1 MTKIINPLLGRRQA
15 AGLAARGLV
24 AGGLVA
30 AAGWPQRS
38 FADTEKVMT
47 TVVKIQGVPWFN
59 FMQEGLIEGG
69 QKFHINSTMVGPV
82 TVDPA
87 QQVRL
92 VEDQIAKKVDVL
104 GLVPLDV
111 KVLAP
116 VLARAQAA
124 GIIVITQEGPN
135 QDGRTWDVELLDS
148 TAFGEMQ
155 MQALA
160 KDMGETGEY
169 VIYVGTLTTPLH
181 NKWADAA
188 IAYQLKH
195 YPNMK
200 LATSRFPGAD
210 EIDTSEQVTRTV
222 LEAYPNVRG
231 ILGFGSNGPI
241 GSGNVVRQ
249 RHLQNKISIVGTVIP
264 SQAKSLIEAGVIRQG
279 FLWSPKD
286 AGYAMVAVASL
297 QLQGVK
303 FETGME
309 IPGMGKATVDA
320 ANKLLSVDRILSF
333 NKGNIDAMI
342 ASTGL

>member
-1 MTKIINPLLGRRQA
+1 MTKMINTPISRRHA
-15 AGLAARGLV
+15 AGLLG
-24 AGGLVA
+24 GGLLA
-30 AAGWPQRS
+30 ATGLPRLAR
-38 FADTEKVMT
+38 ADAEKVMT

-59 FMQEGLIEGG
+59 FLNEGLVEGG
-69 QKFHINSTMVGPV
+69 KKFGIQTSMVGPV
-82 TVDPA
+82 NVDPA

-116 VLARAQAA
+116 VLQRAQQA

-148 TAFGEMQ
+148 VVFGQMQ
-155 MQALA
+155 MKALA
-160 KDMGETGEY
+160 KDMGGKGEY

-188 IAYQLKH
+188 IAYQLKN

-210 EIDTSEQVTRTV
+210 EIDTSEQVTREV
-222 LEAYPNVRG
+222 LQAYPNVRG

-241 GSGNVVRQ
+241 GSGNIVRE
-249 RHLQNKISIVGTVIP
+249 RHLQRKIAIVGTVIP

-297 QLQGVK
+297 QLTGAK

-309 IPGMGKATVDA
+309 IPGMGKATVDV
-320 ANKLLSVDRILSF
+320 ANKLISVDRILAFDKS
-333 NKGNIDAMI
+333 NIDSTI
-342 ASTGL
+342 AATGL

>member
-1 MTKIINPLLGRRQA
+1 MTKIINPMIGRRQA
-15 AGLAARGLV
+15 AGLL
-24 AGGLVA
+24 AGGAAL
-30 AAGWPQRS
+30 AAGLPGVAR
-38 FADTEKVMT
+38 ADAQKVMT

-59 FMQEGLIEGG
+59 FMQQGLIEGG
-69 QKFHINSTMVGPV
+69 KKFNINSTMVGPV

-116 VLARAQAA
+116 VLDRAQKA

-135 QDGRTWDVELLDS
+135 QDGRTWDVELINS

-160 KDMGETGEY
+160 KDMGEKGEY

-188 IAYQLKH
+188 IAYQKQH

-200 LATSRFPGAD
+200 LATARFPGAD
-210 EIDTSEQVTRTV
+210 EIDSSEQVTRNV
-222 LEAYPNVRG
+222 IQGYPKVRG

-241 GSGNVVRQ
+241 GAGNVVRQ
-249 RHLQNKISIVGTVIP
+249 RHLQKKISIVGTVIP

-297 QLQGVK
+297 QLQGAK

-309 IPGMGKATVDA
+309 IPGLGKATVDA
-320 ANKLLSVDRILSF
+320 ANKLISVDRVLAF
-333 NKGNIDAMI
+333 NKQNINEMI
-342 ASTGL
+342 AKTGL

>member
-1 MTKIINPLLGRRQA
+1 MTKILNPVMGRRQA
-15 AGLAARGLV
+15 AGLL
-24 AGGLVA
+24 AGGAAL
-30 AAGWPQRS
+30 AAGLPGIAR
-38 FADTEKVMT
+38 ADTQKVMT

-59 FMQEGLIEGG
+59 FMQKGLIEGG
-69 QKFHINSTMVGPV
+69 QKFNINSTMVGPV

-116 VLARAQAA
+116 VLDRAQKA

-135 QDGRTWDVELLDS
+135 QDGRTWDVELINS

-160 KDMGETGEY
+160 KDMGEKGEY

-188 IAYQLKH
+188 IAYQKQH

-200 LATSRFPGAD
+200 LATARFPGAD
-210 EIDTSEQVTRTV
+210 EIDTAEQVTRNV
-222 LEAYPNVRG
+222 IQAYPQVRG

-241 GSGNVVRQ
+241 GAGNVVRQ
-249 RHLQNKISIVGTVIP
+249 RHLQKKISIVGTVIP
-264 SQAKSLIEAGVIRQG
+264 SQAKSLIQAGIIRQG

-297 QLQGVK
+297 QLQGAK

-309 IPGMGKATVDA
+309 IPGLGKATVDS
-320 ANKLLSVDRILSF
+320 ANKLISVDRILAF
-333 NKGNIDAMI
+333 NKENIDEMI
-342 ASTGL
+342 AKTGL

>member
-1 MTKIINPLLGRRQA
+1 MTKTIIDMSISRRRA
-15 AGLAARGLV
+15 AGILGAGALAV
-24 AGGLVA
+24 AGLPRLA
-30 AAGWPQRS
+30 RAEA
-38 FADTEKVMT
+38 EKVMT

-59 FMQEGLIEGG
+59 FLQEGLVEGG
-69 QKFHINSTMVGPV
+69 QKFGIQTSMVGPV
-82 TVDPA
+82 NVDPA

-116 VLARAQAA
+116 VLARAQQA

-148 TAFGEMQ
+148 VQFGEMQ

-160 KDMGETGEY
+160 KDMGEKGEY

-181 NKWADAA
+181 NRWADAA
-188 IAYQLKH
+188 IAYQLKN

-210 EIDTSEQVTRTV
+210 EVDTSVQVTSEV
-222 LEAYPNVRG
+222 LQAYPHVRG

-241 GSGNVVRQ
+241 GAAIVVGQ
-249 RHLQNKISIVGTVIP
+249 RHLQHKIAIVGTIIP
-264 SQAKSLIEAGVIRQG
+264 SQGKPYIEAGIIRQG

-297 QLQGVK
+297 VLTNAK
-303 FETGME
+303 IETGIE

-320 ANKLLSVDRILSF
+320 ANKLISVDRILSF
-333 NKGNIDAMI
+333 DKSNIDQTI
-342 ASTGL
+342 AQTGL

>member
-1 MTKIINPLLGRRQA
+1 MTKIINPFVSRRQ
-15 AGLAARGLV
+15 
-24 AGGLVA
+24 AGGLVLGGLIA
-30 AAGWPQRS
+30 AAGMPRRG
-38 FADTEKVMT
+38 FADTEKVMA

-59 FMQEGLIEGG
+59 FMQKGLIEGG
-69 QKFHINSTMVGPV
+69 ETFHINSTMVGPV

-148 TAFGEMQ
+148 VAFGQMQ
-155 MQALA
+155 MKALA
-160 KDMGETGEY
+160 QDMGETGEY

-188 IAYQLKH
+188 IAYQLKN

-210 EIDTSEQVTRTV
+210 EIDTSEQVTREV
-222 LEAYPNVRG
+222 LQGYPNVRG

-241 GSGNVVRQ
+241 GSGNIVRQ
-249 RHLQNKISIVGTVIP
+249 RHLQKKISIVGTVIP
-264 SQAKSLIEAGVIRQG
+264 SQAKPLIEAGVIRQG

-297 QLQGVK
+297 QLQGAK

-320 ANKLLSVDRILSF
+320 ANKLISVDRILTF
-333 NKGNIDAMI
+333 DKANIDSTI
-342 ASTGL
+342 AATGL

>member
-1 MTKIINPLLGRRQA
+1 MSRRRA
-15 AGLAARGLV
+15 AGLLGAGALAV
-24 AGGLVA
+24 AGLPRIAQA
-30 AAGWPQRS
+30 AA
-38 FADTEKVMT
+38 EKNMT

-59 FMQEGLIEGG
+59 FLDEGLVEGG
-69 QKFHINSTMVGPV
+69 KKFGINTSMVGPV
-82 TVDPA
+82 NVDPA

-116 VLARAQAA
+116 VLARAQKA

-135 QDGRTWDVELLDS
+135 QDGRTWDVELLNS
-148 TAFGEMQ
+148 TVFGEMQ
-155 MQALA
+155 MKALA
-160 KDMGETGEY
+160 GDMGEKGEY

-210 EIDTSEQVTRTV
+210 EIDTSEQVTREV
-222 LEAYPNVRG
+222 LQAYPHVRG

-241 GSGNVVRQ
+241 GSGNVVRE
-249 RHLQNKISIVGTVIP
+249 RHLQKKISIVGTVIP
-264 SQAKSLIEAGVIRQG
+264 SQGKSLIEAGVIRQG

-297 QLQGVK
+297 VLTGAK
-303 FETGME
+303 IETGIE

-320 ANKLLSVDRILSF
+320 PNKLISVDRILSF
-333 NKGNIDAMI
+333 NKSNIDQI
-342 ASTGL
+342 IKQTGL

>member
-1 MTKIINPLLGRRQA
+1 MTKFAHPMIGRRQA
-15 AGLAARGLV
+15 AGLL
-24 AGGLVA
+24 AGGAAL
-30 AAGWPQRS
+30 AAGLPRVAR
-38 FADTEKVMT
+38 ADTQKVMT

-59 FMQEGLIEGG
+59 FMQKGLIEGG
-69 QKFHINSTMVGPV
+69 QKFNINSTMVGPV

-116 VLARAQAA
+116 VLDRAQKA

-135 QDGRTWDVELLDS
+135 QDGRTWDVELINS

-160 KDMGETGEY
+160 KDMGEKGEY

-188 IAYQLKH
+188 IAYQKQH

-200 LATSRFPGAD
+200 LATARFPGAD
-210 EIDTSEQVTRTV
+210 EIDTAEQVTRNV
-222 LEAYPNVRG
+222 IQGYPQVRG

-241 GSGNVVRQ
+241 GAGNVVRQ
-249 RHLQNKISIVGTVIP
+249 RHLQKKISIVGTVIP
-264 SQAKSLIEAGVIRQG
+264 SQAKSLIQAGIIRQG

-297 QLQGVK
+297 QLQGAK

-309 IPGMGKATVDA
+309 IPGLGKATVDS
-320 ANKLLSVDRILSF
+320 ANKLISVDRILAF
-333 NKGNIDAMI
+333 NKENIDEMI
-342 ASTGL
+342 AKTGL

>member
-1 MTKIINPLLGRRQA
+1 MTKIINTPISRRHA
-15 AGLAARGLV
+15 AGLLG
-24 AGGLVA
+24 GGLLA
-30 AAGWPQRS
+30 ATGMPRLAR
-38 FADTEKVMT
+38 ADAEKIMT

-59 FMQEGLIEGG
+59 FLNQGLIEGG
-69 QKFHINSTMVGPV
+69 QKFGIQTSMVGPV
-82 TVDPA
+82 NVDPA

-116 VLARAQAA
+116 VLQRAQQA

-148 TAFGEMQ
+148 VVFGEMQ
-155 MQALA
+155 MKALA
-160 KDMGETGEY
+160 QDMGEAGEY

-188 IAYQLKH
+188 IAYQLKN

-210 EIDTSEQVTRTV
+210 EIDTSEQVTRDV
-222 LEAYPNVRG
+222 LQAYPNVRG

-241 GSGNVVRQ
+241 GSGNVVRGL
-249 RHLQNKISIVGTVIP
+249 HLQKKISIVGTVIP

-297 QLQGVK
+297 QLTGAK
-303 FETGME
+303 FETGMD

-320 ANKLLSVDRILSF
+320 PNRLISVDRILAFDKS
-333 NKGNIDAMI
+333 NINQII

>member
-1 MTKIINPLLGRRQA
+1 MTNIINAPLSRRHA
-15 AGLAARGLV
+15 AGLLG
-24 AGGLVA
+24 GGLLA
-30 AAGWPQRS
+30 ATGLPRLAR
-38 FADTEKVMT
+38 ADAEKVMT

-59 FMQEGLIEGG
+59 FLNEGLIEGG
-69 QKFHINSTMVGPV
+69 KKFGIQTSMVGPV
-82 TVDPA
+82 NVDPA

-116 VLARAQAA
+116 VLQRAQQA

-148 TAFGEMQ
+148 TVFGEMQ
-155 MQALA
+155 MKALA
-160 KDMGETGEY
+160 TDMGGKGEY

-188 IAYQLKH
+188 IAYQLKN

-210 EIDTSEQVTRTV
+210 EIDTAEQVTRNV
-222 LEAYPNVRG
+222 LQAYPNVRG

-241 GSGNVVRQ
+241 GAGNVVRS
-249 RHLQNKISIVGTVIP
+249 RHLQKKISIVGTVIP

-297 QLQGVK
+297 QLKGAT
-303 FETGME
+303 FETGMD
-309 IPGMGKATVDA
+309 IPGMGKATVDT
-320 ANKLLSVDRILSF
+320 ANKIISVDRILQF
-333 NKGNIDAMI
+333 NKENIDSMI

>member
-1 MTKIINPLLGRRQA
+1 MTKTIIDMSISRRRAAGILGAGALVA
-15 AGLAARGLV
+15 AGLPRLAR
-24 AGGLVA
+24 
-30 AAGWPQRS
+30 
-38 FADTEKVMT
+38 ADAEKNMT

-59 FMQEGLIEGG
+59 FLNEGLIEGG
-69 QKFHINSTMVGPV
+69 KKFNIQTSMVGPV
-82 TVDPA
+82 NVDPA

-148 TAFGEMQ
+148 TVFGEMQ
-155 MQALA
+155 MKALA
-160 KDMGETGEY
+160 GDMGEKGEY

-188 IAYQLKH
+188 IAYQLKN

-210 EIDTSEQVTRTV
+210 RPIGA
-222 LEAYPNVRG
+222 EAQNTAHIRIGLDDLRRHLLRG
-231 ILGFGSNGPI
+231 IDLI
-241 GSGNVVRQ
+241 GAGNIVRQ
-249 RHLQNKISIVGTVIP
+249 KHLQHKISIVGTIIP
-264 SQAKSLIEAGVIRQG
+264 SQGKPLIEAGVIRQG

-297 QLQGVK
+297 VLTGAK
-303 FETGME
+303 FETGMN

-320 ANKLLSVDRILSF
+320 ANKTISVDRILAFDKS
-333 NKGNIDAMI
+333 NINQII
-342 ASTGL
+342 AQTGL